1 MKNDMRG
8 EVIYPFLFVCLF
20 LVMFSVFRKNVGM
33 AMTCN
38 RYDVMNIM
46 WRKNV
51 RERSAYGGRAEEEE
65 KERESAKLWTDLYG
79 GGGGG
84 GYIYIRDESDLGR
97 GRRLPVPNI
106 PEDERGKPE
115 YPGKKPTSRMPWKY
129 INLDEGYTAVNA
141 EKKRKKKKKK
151 TRERER
157 ERDAH
162 TLLHN
167 HARAYTHSCSH
178 NK

>member
-1 MKNDMRG
+1 MRG

-20 LVMFSVFRKNVGM
+20 LMFSVFRKNVGM

-46 WRKNV
+46 WRKND
-51 RERSAYGGRAEEEE
+51 RERSGYGGRAEEEE
-65 KERESAKLWTDLYG
+65 KERERVLSFGRIYRG

-84 GYIYIRDESDLGR
+84 VYIYIRDESDLGR
-97 GRRLPVPNI
+97 GRKLPVPNI
-106 PEDERGKPE
+106 PGDEWGKPE
-115 YPGKKPTSRMPWKY
+115 YPGGKNTTSRMPWKY
-129 INLDEGYTAVNA
+129 INLDEGYNAVKAQKN
-141 EKKRKKKKKK
+141 KKQQK
-151 TRERER
+151 RER

-162 TLLHN
+162 TLIHN
-167 HARAYTHSCSH
+167 HTRAYTHYCSP